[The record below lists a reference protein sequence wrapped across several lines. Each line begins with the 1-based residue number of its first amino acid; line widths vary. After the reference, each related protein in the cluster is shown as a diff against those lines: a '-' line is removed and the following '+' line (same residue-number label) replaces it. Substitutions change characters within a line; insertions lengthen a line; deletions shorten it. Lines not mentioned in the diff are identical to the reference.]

1 MKFLFFIVLSGLLI
15 ELIVLGFVAFRALR
29 NRTEGSSGRQGYA
42 ALGCF
47 TVSAV
52 AACLVAALGVCCWIP
67 GRILPSVLDVAA
79 RPSTTPQAEHGPAQT
94 PAPKPPPV
102 ISYPGDTEQLAAS
115 MIPEERSA
123 IDRLDDPPRYTLDV
137 SVLWDQSTVAGQE
150 RLLLTNNETT
160 PLDKIILRLFP
171 NAPYYQEGSL
181 EIGTVVLNGSPV
193 QFELGQD
200 DTVLTVILPAALLPE
215 AQADLTLDFTVTVPS
230 RPDRFGVYQDVMVL
244 GHWYPELS
252 VYDDEGWHTDPYV
265 PLGDAYYSEASH
277 FTLNLTLPEGVT
289 VAATGIET
297 ARRAN
302 GDGSLTLTYQSGAAR
317 DMAVVLSPV
326 LETISTTVGQTTIN
340 SFYLPGDRAGGQ
352 QALDVAA
359 GSVQTY
365 SELFGSYPYAD
376 LDVVE
381 GYFLIDGSPGGME
394 FSGLV
399 LISSEFYAS
408 EGTFTMLDMPAMVVS
423 HEVAHQWW
431 YAVIGDDQVDD
442 PWLDEA
448 FAVYSSILYFEA
460 EQGPRAAQVQ
470 LIENCTLPYRLVVWA
485 GGDLPIATSLLDF
498 DNPLTY
504 SAIVYSKGGLFL
516 HQLRKTL
523 GDEQFLDL
531 LQSYYAQFK
540 YRVVRPTDFHAAMM
554 NAANGAAQEKAV
566 TQLYDD
572 WVLGA
577 TGEPLSLDDLRD
589 LLGLFK

>member
-1 MKFLFFIVLSGLLI
+1 
-15 ELIVLGFVAFRALR
+15 
-29 NRTEGSSGRQGYA
+29 
-42 ALGCF
+42 
-47 TVSAV
+47 
-52 AACLVAALGVCCWIP
+52 
-67 GRILPSVLDVAA
+67 
-79 RPSTTPQAEHGPAQT
+79 
-94 PAPKPPPV
+94 
-102 ISYPGDTEQLAAS
+102 
-115 MIPEERSA
+115 
-123 IDRLDDPPRYTLDV
+123 
-137 SVLWDQSTVAGQE
+137 
-150 RLLLTNNETT
+150 
-160 PLDKIILRLFP
+160 
-171 NAPYYQEGSL
+171 
-181 EIGTVVLNGSPV
+181 
-193 QFELGQD
+193 
-200 DTVLTVILPAALLPE
+200 
-215 AQADLTLDFTVTVPS
+215 VPS